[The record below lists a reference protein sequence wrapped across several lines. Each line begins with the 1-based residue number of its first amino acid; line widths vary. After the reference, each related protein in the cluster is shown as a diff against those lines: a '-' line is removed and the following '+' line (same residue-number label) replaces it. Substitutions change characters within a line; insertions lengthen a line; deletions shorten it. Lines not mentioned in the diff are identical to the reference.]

1 MAKLP
6 KMEIT
11 INHIMEDSLINQE
24 YRSYIGYSG
33 LGHECM
39 RKVWYDF
46 RWVKSRS
53 IQPRIQRIFDRGNW
67 EEERVFAS
75 LIDKGV
81 IVSQKQIEV
90 IGPARHVKGHIDAT
104 LLGVPTAEKTWH
116 LFEGKTM
123 KDSKFKQYLKL
134 GLKKFEP
141 AYWQQIHSYMGK
153 LNLTR
158 CLYVVTNKDTE
169 ERDYQRIKFDSDQYE
184 EGEKRGFYIL
194 TSEGPPEKVNLATS
208 TYTICKFCNYSNI
221 CHKKA
226 PVDKNCR
233 TCTHWDIEENGAF
246 SCSKKNQFITKE
258 GQLTMK
264 LCGGQEYKLDEVY
277 T

>member
-11 INHIMEDSLINQE
+11 LNHIMESWLVEQE
-24 YRSYIGYSG
+24 HRSYIGYSG

-67 EEERVFAS
+67 EENRV
-75 LIDKGV
+75 LQDLKRKGV
-81 IVSQKQIEV
+81 RVSGKQMEV
-90 IGPARHVKGHIDAT
+90 IGPAGHVKGHIDGI
-104 LLGVPTAEKTWH
+104 LIDVPTAKKTRH

-141 AYWQQIHSYMGK
+141 AYWQQINSYMGH

-169 ERDYQRIKFDSDQYE
+169 ERDYQRINFDKDQYE
-184 EGEKRGFYIL
+184 EGEKRAFYIL
-194 TSEGPPEKVNLATS
+194 TSEGPPDKVNLATS
-208 TYTICKFCNYSNI
+208 TYTVCKFCSYSNI

-233 TCTHWDIEENGAF
+233 TCTHWDIEDDGAF
-246 SCSKKNQFITKE
+246 SCSKHKRPLSKLAQGFMSLCDTKD
-258 GQLTMK
+258 
-264 LCGGQEYKLDEVY
+264 YKLDEVY